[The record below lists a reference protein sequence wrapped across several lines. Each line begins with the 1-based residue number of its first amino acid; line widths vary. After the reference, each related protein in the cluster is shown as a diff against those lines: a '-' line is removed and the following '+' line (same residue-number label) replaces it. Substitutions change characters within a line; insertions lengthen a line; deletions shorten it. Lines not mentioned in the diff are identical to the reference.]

1 MYKLTHIDVQ
11 VKSHGSS
18 TTFRTRWAR
27 VRHLGRHDAAYNND
41 FRDFTR
47 SPLIRARAPRR
58 RAGRSVHGGQLR
70 PIAHRLP
77 GCGCASRGCAEP
89 SAIDSSATVWA
100 WTGIAPQ
107 SAEVSRTTL
116 HPRARARVAG
126 WTASGSVHPNG
137 ARRGPRSSLAR
148 LPRSATSCV
157 SPPSTWRPCARSR
170 RSQACSIRVR
180 AGRSG
185 GACRGRLP
193 DPRHVR
199 LLRAVQVRT

>member
-126 WTASGSVHPNG
+126 WTASGSVHPQWS
-137 ARRGPRSSLAR
+137 AAWSALLAR
-148 LPRSATSCV
+148 PSAEICDKLREPSEHMAALRQVTPFAGVLDARTRWALWRSVPR
-157 SPPSTWRPCARSR
+157 
-170 RSQACSIRVR
+170 
-180 AGRSG
+180 
-185 GACRGRLP
+185 
-193 DPRHVR
+193 
-199 LLRAVQVRT
+199 